1 MQLRWALLRGLVAGV
16 AVAWWLSRDTPE
28 QAREKRARAE
38 QAAAADYEDSR
49 PVLYRWRDDGGAL
62 HVTDTAPKG
71 RKYERIPI
79 EPAPAI
85 EVRGDP
91 PSGPR
96 CTPGAPLN
104 NPDPS
109 FRGPLTDPNGSLRTS
124 APELGRASWRD
135 RVCQYV

>member
-1 MQLRWALLRGLVAGV
+1 MQLLWAVLLGLVAGV
-16 AVAWWLSRDTPE
+16 AVAGWLSRDTPE

-85 EVRGDP
+85 EVRGDR

-96 CTPGAPLN
+96 CSPGDPLN
-104 NPDPS
+104 HSDPS
-109 FRGPLTDPNGSLRTS
+109 FRGPLTYPNCPPRTS
-124 APELGRASWRD
+124 APATPPPATLNPHNAR
-135 RVCQYV
+135 